1 MTAIHSDQESLL
13 HLRECDGGGRERGNG
28 RGGTGASAEGIQGV
42 AALQDKHGEQQRAE
56 RSQRSVNS
64 FHIALYTRGHG
75 GLENGSK
82 TGANRVTGSQR

>member
-1 MTAIHSDQESLL
+1 MTAIHREQESLL

-56 RSQRSVNS
+56 GAQRSVNS
-64 FHIALYTRGHG
+64 FHIASYTRGRD
-75 GLENGSK
+75 GLGNGSNS
-82 TGANRVTGSQR
+82 TGRSRIE